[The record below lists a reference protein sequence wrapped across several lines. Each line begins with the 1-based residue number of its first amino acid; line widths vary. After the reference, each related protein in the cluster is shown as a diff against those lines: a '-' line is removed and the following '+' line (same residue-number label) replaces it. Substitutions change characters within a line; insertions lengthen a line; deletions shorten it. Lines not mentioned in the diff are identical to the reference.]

1 MTEVAV
7 KLGAGGRLVIPGE
20 LRAAMGIRPG
30 DILILV
36 REEEGLRMLTPA
48 QAVARA
54 QAIVGRR
61 IPASVSLVDELIR
74 ERREEG
80 GDA

>member
-20 LRAAMGIRPG
+20 LRAALGIEPG
-30 DILILV
+30 NTLILV
-36 REEEGLRMLTPA
+36 LEDDGLRLLTPR

-54 QAIVGRR
+54 QAIVGRCV
-61 IPASVSLVDELIR
+61 PASVSLVDELIR
-74 ERREEG
+74 ERHEEG
-80 GDA
+80 RNA